1 MKTKKNN
8 FFLPLFFILSFFF
21 FVQPVLAE
29 SIPESV
35 PFNGVYNPH
44 NYLSS
49 EAVSNISVFNWE
61 YTKKTSNK
69 ENPRLAVVIIDEL
82 DNEID
87 RVVDYT
93 AESWNFAHSKVFPSG
108 TPEIPDTYE
117 LDNGILLFIS
127 VKDGLVRTKTA
138 RQNSLDLS
146 EKTISNLESVL
157 KSNFEKGNYSQGI
170 YSYVESLKDN
180 LKKPEKYEHD
190 ASEFGSKTKNMTPE
204 EKEAQKEGWAIK
216 EGSRQGAIIGV
227 IILLSIPFLGLF
239 YIFIKFS
246 LKGIYKIFVGD
257 TKNVLKKRKN
267 EEK

>member
-1 MKTKKNN
+1 MKIKKNKL
-8 FFLPLFFILSFFF
+8 FLSLFCVLSFFF
-21 FVQPVLAE
+21 FAQPVFAE

-35 PFNGVYNPH
+35 PFNGVYDPH

-69 ENPRLAVVIIDEL
+69 ANPRLAVIVIEEL
-82 DNEID
+82 DNDID

-138 RQNSLDLS
+138 RENSLGLS

-157 KSNFEKGNYSQGI
+157 KDNFEKGNYSQGI
-170 YSYVESLKDN
+170 YSYVESLKEN

-190 ASEFGSKTKNMTPE
+190 ALEFGSKTKNMTPE
-204 EKEAQKEGWAIK
+204 EQETQKEGWAIK
-216 EGSRQGAIIGV
+216 EGSRQGAIIGA
-227 IILLSIPFLGLF
+227 IILLSIPFLCLF
-239 YIFIKFS
+239 YVFIKFS
-246 LKGIYKIFVGD
+246 LKGIFRFFVG
-257 TKNVLKKRKN
+257 NVGDVFESRKK
-267 EEK
+267 

>member
-1 MKTKKNN
+1 MKIKKNKL
-8 FFLPLFFILSFFF
+8 FLSLFFVLSFFF

-35 PFNGVYNPH
+35 PFNGVYDPH

-69 ENPRLAVVIIDEL
+69 ANPRLAVVIIEEL

-138 RQNSLDLS
+138 HKNSLDLS
-146 EKTISNLESVL
+146 EETISKLESVL

-204 EKEAQKEGWAIK
+204 EQEAQKEGWAIK
-216 EGSRQGAIIGV
+216 EGSREGAFWGAV
-227 IILLSIPFLGLF
+227 ILFVTPFVIMF
-239 YIFIKFS
+239 YLFIKFLVKS
-246 LKGIYKIFVGD
+246 IISKFLKMKKI
-257 TKNVLKKRKN
+257 KKMKDK
-267 EEK
+267 EE

>member
-1 MKTKKNN
+1 MKIKKHKL
-8 FFLPLFFILSFFF
+8 FLPLFFILSFFF

-35 PFNGVYNPH
+35 PFNGVYDPH

-69 ENPRLAVVIIDEL
+69 ANPRLAVIVIEEL
-82 DNEID
+82 DNDID

-138 RQNSLDLS
+138 RKNSLDLS
-146 EKTISNLESVL
+146 EETISKLESVL
-157 KSNFEKGNYSQGI
+157 KNNFEKGNYSQGI

-190 ASEFGSKTKNMTPE
+190 ASEFGSKARSMTPE
-204 EKEAQKEGWAIK
+204 EKKEQKMSWSIRDGAREGTLI
-216 EGSRQGAIIGV
+216 GAM
-227 IILLSIPFLGLF
+227 ILISIPFIIMF
-239 YIFIKFS
+239 YSFIKF
-246 LKGIYKIFVGD
+246 LTKGIFIFFVGNAKD
-257 TKNVLKKRKN
+257 VLKNGKK
-267 EEK
+267 

>member
-1 MKTKKNN
+1 MKTKYKKL
-8 FFLPLFFILSFFF
+8 FLSLFCILSLFF

-35 PFNGVYNPH
+35 PFNGVYDPH

-93 AESWNFAHSKVFPSG
+93 AESWNFAYSKVFPSG
-108 TPEIPDTYE
+108 TPEIPNTYE

-138 RQNSLDLS
+138 RKNSLDLS
-146 EKTISNLESVL
+146 EEAISKLESVL
-157 KSNFEKGNYSQGI
+157 KNNFEKGNYSQGI

-204 EKEAQKEGWAIK
+204 EKKEQKTSWSIRDGAKEGVLIGAAIL
-216 EGSRQGAIIGV
+216 I
-227 IILLSIPFLGLF
+227 SIPFVFMF
-239 YIFIKFS
+239 YSFIKFL
-246 LKGIYKIFVGD
+246 LKGIFRFFVGNAKD
-257 TKNVLKKRKN
+257 VLKNGKK
-267 EEK
+267 

>member
-1 MKTKKNN
+1 MKIKKNKL
-8 FFLPLFFILSFFF
+8 FLSLFFVLGFLF

-35 PFNGVYNPH
+35 PFNGVYDPH

-69 ENPRLAVVIIDEL
+69 ENPRLAVVIIEEL

-108 TPEIPDTYE
+108 TPEILDTYE

-138 RQNSLDLS
+138 RRNSLNLD
-146 EKTISNLESVL
+146 EQAVSNLESVL
-157 KSNFEKGNYSQGI
+157 KGNFEKGNYSQGI
-170 YSYVESLKDN
+170 YSYVELLKE
-180 LKKPEKYEHD
+180 KIGKHGKYEHD

-204 EKEAQKEGWAIK
+204 EQEAQKEGWAFE
-216 EGSRQGAIIGV
+216 EGAREGRFIGAIIL
-227 IILLSIPFLGLF
+227 ISIPFVIMF
-239 YIFIKFS
+239 YSFIRFFIKFS
-246 LKGIYKIFVGD
+246 LKGIYKILVGD
-257 TKNVLKKRKN
+257 SKDVFKNRK
-267 EEK
+267 

>member
-35 PFNGVYNPH
+35 PFNGVYDPH

-204 EKEAQKEGWAIK
+204 EKKEQKTSWSIRDGARKGVLIGAAIL
-216 EGSRQGAIIGV
+216 I
-227 IILLSIPFLGLF
+227 SIPFVF
-239 YIFIKFS
+239 MIYSFIKFL
-246 LKGIYKIFVGD
+246 LKGIFRFFVGNAKD
-257 TKNVLKKRKN
+257 VFESRKK
-267 EEK
+267 

>member
-1 MKTKKNN
+1 MKTKKNKL
-8 FFLPLFFILSFFF
+8 FLSLFCILSLFFFM
-21 FVQPVLAE
+21 QPVLAE
-29 SIPESV
+29 SIPGNL
-35 PFNGVYNPH
+35 PFNGVYDPY

-49 EAVSNISVFNWE
+49 ESVSNISVFNWE

-69 ENPRLAVVIIDEL
+69 ENPRLAVVIIEEL

-108 TPEIPDTYE
+108 TPEMPDTYE

-138 RQNSLDLS
+138 RRNSLNLD
-146 EKTISNLESVL
+146 EQAISNLESVL

-170 YSYVESLKDN
+170 YSYVELLKEQIGR
-180 LKKPEKYEHD
+180 PEKYEHD

-204 EKEAQKEGWAIK
+204 EQEAQKEDWAIK
-216 EGSRQGAIIGV
+216 EASRQGAIIGAA
-227 IILLSIPFLGLF
+227 ILFLTPLV
-239 YIFIKFS
+239 FILYSFIRF
-246 LKGIYKIFVGD
+246 LAKGIFKFIFKFLVGD
-257 TKNVLKKRKN
+257 SKDVFKNRK
-267 EEK
+267 

>member
-1 MKTKKNN
+1 MKIKKNK
-8 FFLPLFFILSFFF
+8 FFLSLFFVLSFFF

-35 PFNGVYNPH
+35 PFNGIYDPH

-69 ENPRLAVVIIDEL
+69 ENPRLAVVIIEEL

-138 RQNSLDLS
+138 HKNSLDLS
-146 EKTISNLESVL
+146 EKTISNLENIL
-157 KSNFEKGNYSQGI
+157 KNNFEKGNYSQGI
-170 YSYVESLKDN
+170 YSYVESLKEN

-190 ASEFGSKTKNMTPE
+190 ASEFGSKARSMTPE
-204 EKEAQKEGWAIK
+204 EKKEQKMSWSIRDGAREGVL
-216 EGSRQGAIIGV
+216 IGV
-227 IILLSIPFLGLF
+227 AILISIPFVFMFYLF
-239 YIFIKFS
+239 IRSLIKFIIRKL
-246 LKGIYKIFVGD
+246 LKMEKI
-257 TKNVLKKRKN
+257 KKD
-267 EEK
+267 EK

>member
-1 MKTKKNN
+1 MKIKYKKL
-8 FFLPLFFILSFFF
+8 FLSLFCILSLFFFM
-21 FVQPVLAE
+21 QPVLAE
-29 SIPESV
+29 SIPGKV
-35 PFNGVYNPH
+35 PFNGVYDPH
-44 NYLSS
+44 SYLSS
-49 EAVSNISVFNWE
+49 ETISNISVFNWE
-61 YTKKTSNK
+61 HSKDTNEK
-69 ENPRLAVVIIDEL
+69 ENPRLAVVIINEL
-82 DNEID
+82 DNDIEE
-87 RVVDYT
+87 VVERT

-204 EKEAQKEGWAIK
+204 EQKAQKEGWAIK
-216 EGSRQGAIIGV
+216 EGSRQGAIIGA

-257 TKNVLKKRKN
+257 TKNILKKRKN

>member
-1 MKTKKNN
+1 MKTKYKKL
-8 FFLPLFFILSFFF
+8 FLSLFCILSLFFFI
-21 FVQPVLAE
+21 QPVFAE

-35 PFNGVYNPH
+35 PFNGIYDPH

-93 AESWNFAHSKVFPSG
+93 AKSWNFAHSKVFPSG

-138 RQNSLDLS
+138 RENSLDLS
-146 EKTISNLESVL
+146 EETISKLESVL
-157 KSNFEKGNYSQGI
+157 KNNFKKGNYSQGI

-180 LKKPEKYEHD
+180 LKKPEKYERD
-190 ASEFGSKTKNMTPE
+190 ASEFGSKARSMTPE
-204 EKEAQKEGWAIK
+204 EKKEQKMSWSIRDGAREGALI
-216 EGSRQGAIIGV
+216 GAV
-227 IILLSIPFLGLF
+227 ILISIPFVVML
-239 YIFIKFS
+239 YSFIKFL
-246 LKGIYKIFVGD
+246 LKGIFRFFVGNAKD
-257 TKNVLKKRKN
+257 VLKNGKK
-267 EEK
+267 

>member
-1 MKTKKNN
+1 MKTKYKKL
-8 FFLPLFFILSFFF
+8 FLSLFCILSLFFFI
-21 FVQPVLAE
+21 QPVLAE

-35 PFNGVYNPH
+35 PFNGIYDPH

-69 ENPRLAVVIIDEL
+69 ENPRLAVIIIEEL
-82 DNEID
+82 DNDID

-190 ASEFGSKTKNMTPE
+190 ASEFGSKTRSMTPE
-204 EKEAQKEGWAIK
+204 EKKEQKMSWSIRDGAREGTLI
-216 EGSRQGAIIGV
+216 GAM
-227 IILLSIPFLGLF
+227 ILISIPFIIMF
-239 YIFIKFS
+239 YSFIKF
-246 LKGIYKIFVGD
+246 LAKGIFRFFVGNAKD
-257 TKNVLKKRKN
+257 VLKHGKK
-267 EEK
+267 

>member
-1 MKTKKNN
+1 MKIKYKKL
-8 FFLPLFFILSFFF
+8 FLSLFCILSLFFFM
-21 FVQPVLAE
+21 QPVLAE
-29 SIPESV
+29 SIPENI
-35 PFNGVYNPH
+35 PFNGVYDPH

-69 ENPRLAVVIIDEL
+69 ENPRLAVVIIEEL

-138 RQNSLDLS
+138 HKNSLDLS
-146 EKTISNLESVL
+146 EKTISNLENIL
-157 KSNFEKGNYSQGI
+157 KNNFEKGNYSQGI

-190 ASEFGSKTKNMTPE
+190 ASEFGSKARSMTPE
-204 EKEAQKEGWAIK
+204 EKKEQKMSWSIRDGAREGALI
-216 EGSRQGAIIGV
+216 GAV
-227 IILLSIPFLGLF
+227 ILISIHFVVML
-239 YIFIKFS
+239 YSFIKFL
-246 LKGIYKIFVGD
+246 LKGIFRFFVGNAKD
-257 TKNVLKKRKN
+257 VLKNGKK
-267 EEK
+267 

>member
-1 MKTKKNN
+1 MKIKKNKL
-8 FFLPLFFILSFFF
+8 FLSLFCVLSFFF
-21 FVQPVLAE
+21 FAQPVFAE

-35 PFNGVYNPH
+35 PFNGVYDPH

-69 ENPRLAVVIIDEL
+69 ENPRLAVVIIEEL

-138 RQNSLDLS
+138 HKNSLDLS
-146 EKTISNLESVL
+146 EKTISDLESLL

-170 YSYVESLKDN
+170 YSYVESLKEN

-190 ASEFGSKTKNMTPE
+190 ASEFGSKTRSMTPE
-204 EKEAQKEGWAIK
+204 EKKEQKMSWSIRDGAREGTLI
-216 EGSRQGAIIGV
+216 GAM
-227 IILLSIPFLGLF
+227 ILISIPFIIMF
-239 YIFIKFS
+239 YSFIKF
-246 LKGIYKIFVGD
+246 LAKGIFRFLVGNAKD
-257 TKNVLKKRKN
+257 VLKHGKK
-267 EEK
+267 

>member
-1 MKTKKNN
+1 MKTKYKKL
-8 FFLPLFFILSFFF
+8 FLSLFCILSLFFFI
-21 FVQPVLAE
+21 QPVLAE

-35 PFNGVYNPH
+35 PFNGIYDPH

-69 ENPRLAVVIIDEL
+69 ENPRLAVVIIEEL

-138 RQNSLDLS
+138 HKNSLDLS
-146 EKTISNLESVL
+146 EKTISNLENIL
-157 KSNFEKGNYSQGI
+157 KNNFEKGNYSQGI
-170 YSYVESLKDN
+170 YSYVESLKDI

-190 ASEFGSKTKNMTPE
+190 ASEFGSKARSMTPE
-204 EKEAQKEGWAIK
+204 EKKEQKMSWSIRDGAREGALI
-216 EGSRQGAIIGV
+216 GAV
-227 IILLSIPFLGLF
+227 ILISIPFVVML
-239 YIFIKFS
+239 YSFIKFL
-246 LKGIYKIFVGD
+246 LKGIFRFFVGNAKD
-257 TKNVLKKRKN
+257 VLKNGKK
-267 EEK
+267 

>member
-1 MKTKKNN
+1 MKTKYKKL
-8 FFLPLFFILSFFF
+8 FLSLFCILSLFFFI
-21 FVQPVLAE
+21 QPVFAE

-35 PFNGVYNPH
+35 PFNGVYDPH

-93 AESWNFAHSKVFPSG
+93 AESWNFAYSKVFPSG

-138 RQNSLDLS
+138 RKNSLDLS
-146 EKTISNLESVL
+146 EETISKLESVL
-157 KSNFEKGNYSQGI
+157 KNNFEKGNYSQGI

-190 ASEFGSKTKNMTPE
+190 ASEFGSKARSMTPE
-204 EKEAQKEGWAIK
+204 EQEAQKEGWAIK
-216 EGSRQGAIIGV
+216 EGSREGVFWGAV
-227 IILLSIPFLGLF
+227 ILFVTPFVIMF
-239 YIFIKFS
+239 YLFIKFLVKS
-246 LKGIYKIFVGD
+246 IISKFLKMKKI
-257 TKNVLKKRKN
+257 KKMKDK
-267 EEK
+267 EG

>member
-1 MKTKKNN
+1 MKIKKNKL
-8 FFLPLFFILSFFF
+8 FLSLFFVLGFLF

-35 PFNGVYNPH
+35 PFNGVYDPH

-69 ENPRLAVVIIDEL
+69 ENPRLAVVIIEEL

-138 RQNSLDLS
+138 HKNSLDLS
-146 EKTISNLESVL
+146 EETISKLESVL

-204 EKEAQKEGWAIK
+204 EQKAQKEGWAFN
-216 EGSRQGAIIGV
+216 EGIRQGTLIGT
-227 IILLSIPFLGLF
+227 IILCSIPVVIVFCV
-239 YIFIKFS
+239 FIKFS

-257 TKNVLKKRKN
+257 TKNVLKK
-267 EEK
+267 EKK